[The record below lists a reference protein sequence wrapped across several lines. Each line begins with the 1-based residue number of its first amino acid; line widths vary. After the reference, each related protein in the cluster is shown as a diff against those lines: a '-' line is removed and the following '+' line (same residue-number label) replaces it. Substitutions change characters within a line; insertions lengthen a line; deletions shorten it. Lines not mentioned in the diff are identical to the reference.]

1 MQFARSRSSVPG
13 WHGCPVRSPKW
24 GKKVWA
30 SSGQCGSVRLALGD
44 WFIYMTIVPIL
55 DLFITFALL
64 SLHVVYWAVI
74 LAHFD
79 YLNSLLLNC
88 EVCNFNLLTFL
99 LCVASQQV
107 TFSLTHCW
115 HIALLT
121 HSLTSLCACLCVRR
135 TVGRSVGWT
144 FSWSIFSKRAGSFTF
159 IVLSEH
165 LLGSESIA
173 TVHSPLSSSFPSHS
187 LPSFPK
193 PPILL
198 SRS

>member
-1 MQFARSRSSVPG
+1 MFRGDTAALSGLLNEAKKSELPQVSADQCD
-13 WHGCPVRSPKW
+13 WHLVTDS
-24 GKKVWA
+24 
-30 SSGQCGSVRLALGD
+30 
-44 WFIYMTIVPIL
+44 FIWQLYQYWIYS
-55 DLFITFALL
+55 LL
-64 SLHVVYWAVI
+64 LRYSHFTLCTGLI

-135 TVGRSVGWT
+135 TVGRPVCWT
-144 FSWSIFSKRAGSFTF
+144 FSWSIFSKRAGSHFHWP
-159 IVLSEH
+159 IGALARIRKH
-165 LLGSESIA
+165 RN
-173 TVHSPLSSSFPSHS
+173 SSQSVK
-187 LPSFPK
+187 L
-193 PPILL
+193 
-198 SRS
+198 